1 MSLFVVFL
9 RFVYLL
15 GLVFVVY
22 SVVTSSFLAYI
33 VCVCVLYICMN
44 EIQKRTIGKI
54 SVQGQGIYI
63 TGCDTGKYY
72 RLISL
77 LMGMGNYSRQT
88 MQYHVSALRNFNSK

>member
-15 GLVFVVY
+15 GLVCVVY

-63 TGCDTGKYY
+63 TGCDTGKYFLFYGNGQLY
-72 RLISL
+72 RH
-77 LMGMGNYSRQT
+77 T
-88 MQYHVSALRNFNSK
+88 MQYHLLL

>member
-54 SVQGQGIYI
+54 PVQGQGIYI

-72 RLISL
+72 HLSI
-77 LMGMGNYSRQT
+77 
-88 MQYHVSALRNFNSK
+88 